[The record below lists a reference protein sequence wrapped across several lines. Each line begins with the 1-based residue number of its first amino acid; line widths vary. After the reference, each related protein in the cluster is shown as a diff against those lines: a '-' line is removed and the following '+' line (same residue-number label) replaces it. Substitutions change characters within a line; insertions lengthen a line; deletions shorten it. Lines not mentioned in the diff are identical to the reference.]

1 MLYYT
6 IHFIE
11 LINMNIKIRNTL
23 TEIIAVAIAITWMY
37 SKLNAAAN
45 MSIASIAQVLVQGI
59 GISILAA
66 IFFAIVIHIVS
77 AIITKSKEKNVID
90 ERDNMIEFYAL
101 RLSNVIFGI
110 SLLIILALL
119 GWFNLPINFG
129 IIAITLSV
137 FLASICSTFLKIYL
151 YK

>member
-1 MLYYT
+1 
-6 IHFIE
+6 
-11 LINMNIKIRNTL
+11 MNIKIRNTL
-23 TEIIAVAIAITWMY
+23 TEIISAAIAIIWMY

-45 MSIASIAQVLVQGI
+45 MSIASITQVLVQGI
-59 GISILAA
+59 GISMLAA
-66 IFFAIVIHIVS
+66 IFFAIVLHIVS
-77 AIITKSKEKNVID
+77 VIITESKEKNVVD

-101 RLSNVIFGI
+101 RLSSVIFGI
-110 SLLIILALL
+110 SLVIILALL
-119 GWFNLPINFG
+119 GWFNLHINFG

>member
-1 MLYYT
+1 
-6 IHFIE
+6 
-11 LINMNIKIRNTL
+11 MNIKLRNTL
-23 TEIIAVAIAITWMY
+23 GEIISAAIAIIWMY

-45 MSIASIAQVLVQGI
+45 MSIASITQVLVQGI

-77 AIITKSKEKNVID
+77 AVITGSKEKNVVD
-90 ERDNMIEFYAL
+90 ERDNIIEFYAL
-101 RLSNVIFGI
+101 RLSSVIFGI
-110 SLLIILALL
+110 SLVIILALL
-119 GWFNLPINFG
+119 GWFNLHINFG

>member
-1 MLYYT
+1 
-6 IHFIE
+6 
-11 LINMNIKIRNTL
+11 MNIKIRNTL
-23 TEIIAVAIAITWMY
+23 TEIISAAIAIIWMY

-45 MSIASIAQVLVQGI
+45 MSITSITQVLVQGI

-66 IFFAIVIHIVS
+66 IFFAIVIAIVS
-77 AIITKSKEKNVID
+77 AIITQSKEKNVVD
-90 ERDNMIEFYAL
+90 ERDNIIEFYAL

-110 SLLIILALL
+110 SLVIILTLL

>member
-1 MLYYT
+1 
-6 IHFIE
+6 
-11 LINMNIKIRNTL
+11 MNIKIRNTL

-45 MSIASIAQVLVQGI
+45 MSIASITQVLVQGI

-110 SLLIILALL
+110 SLVIILALL

>member
-1 MLYYT
+1 
-6 IHFIE
+6 
-11 LINMNIKIRNTL
+11 MNIKIRNTL
-23 TEIIAVAIAITWMY
+23 TEIISVAIAIIWMY

-45 MSIASIAQVLVQGI
+45 MSIASITQVLVQGI

-66 IFFAIVIHIVS
+66 IFFAIVIAIVS
-77 AIITKSKEKNVID
+77 AIITKSEEKNVVD

-101 RLSNVIFGI
+101 RLSSVIFGI
-110 SLLIILALL
+110 SLVIILALL

>member
-1 MLYYT
+1 
-6 IHFIE
+6 
-11 LINMNIKIRNTL
+11 MNIKIRNTL
-23 TEIIAVAIAITWMY
+23 TEIISVAIAIIWMY

-45 MSIASIAQVLVQGI
+45 MSIASITQVLVQGI

-66 IFFAIVIHIVS
+66 IFFAIVLHIVS
-77 AIITKSKEKNVID
+77 TIITESKEKNVVD

-101 RLSNVIFGI
+101 RLSSVIFGI

-119 GWFNLPINFG
+119 GWFNLHINFG

>member
-1 MLYYT
+1 
-6 IHFIE
+6 
-11 LINMNIKIRNTL
+11 MNIKIRNTF
-23 TEIIAVAIAITWMY
+23 TEIISVAIAIIWMY
-37 SKLNAAAN
+37 SKLNEAAN
-45 MSIASIAQVLVQGI
+45 MSIASITQVLVQGI

-77 AIITKSKEKNVID
+77 AIITKSKEKNVVD
-90 ERDNMIEFYAL
+90 ERDNIIEFYAL

>member
-1 MLYYT
+1 
-6 IHFIE
+6 
-11 LINMNIKIRNTL
+11 MNIKIRNTL
-23 TEIIAVAIAITWMY
+23 TEIISAAIAIIWMY

-45 MSIASIAQVLVQGI
+45 MSIASITQVLVQGI

-77 AIITKSKEKNVID
+77 AIITGSKEKNVVD
-90 ERDNMIEFYAL
+90 ERDNIIEFYAL
-101 RLSNVIFGI
+101 RLSSVIFGI

-119 GWFNLPINFG
+119 GWFNLHINFG

>member
-1 MLYYT
+1 
-6 IHFIE
+6 
-11 LINMNIKIRNTL
+11 MNIKIRNTL
-23 TEIIAVAIAITWMY
+23 TEIISAAIAIIWMY

-45 MSIASIAQVLVQGI
+45 MSIASITQVLVQGI

-66 IFFAIVIHIVS
+66 IFSAIAIAIVS

-110 SLLIILALL
+110 SLVIILALL

>member
-1 MLYYT
+1 
-6 IHFIE
+6 
-11 LINMNIKIRNTL
+11 MNIKIRNTL

-45 MSIASIAQVLVQGI
+45 MSIASITQVLVQGI

-66 IFFAIVIHIVS
+66 IFFSIVIAIVS

>member
-1 MLYYT
+1 
-6 IHFIE
+6 
-11 LINMNIKIRNTL
+11 MNIKIRNTL
-23 TEIIAVAIAITWMY
+23 TEIISVAIAIIWMY

-45 MSIASIAQVLVQGI
+45 MSIASITQVLVQGI

-66 IFFAIVIHIVS
+66 IFFAIAIHIVS
-77 AIITKSKEKNVID
+77 AIITKSKEKNVVD

-119 GWFNLPINFG
+119 GWFNLHINFG

>member
-1 MLYYT
+1 
-6 IHFIE
+6 
-11 LINMNIKIRNTL
+11 MNIKIRNTL
-23 TEIIAVAIAITWMY
+23 TEIISASIAIIWMY

-45 MSIASIAQVLVQGI
+45 MSIASITQVLVQGI

-77 AIITKSKEKNVID
+77 AIITESKEKNVVD

-101 RLSNVIFGI
+101 RLSSVIFGV
-110 SLLIILALL
+110 SLVIILALL

-129 IIAITLSV
+129 IIAITFSV

>member
-1 MLYYT
+1 
-6 IHFIE
+6 
-11 LINMNIKIRNTL
+11 MNIKIRNTL
-23 TEIIAVAIAITWMY
+23 TEIIAVAIAIAWMY

-45 MSIASIAQVLVQGI
+45 MSIASITQVLVQGI

-77 AIITKSKEKNVID
+77 AIITKSKEKNVVD
-90 ERDNMIEFYAL
+90 ERDNIIEFYAL

-119 GWFNLPINFG
+119 GWFNLHINFG

>member
-1 MLYYT
+1 
-6 IHFIE
+6 
-11 LINMNIKIRNTL
+11 MNIKIRNTL

-45 MSIASIAQVLVQGI
+45 MSIASITQVLVQGI

-66 IFFAIVIHIVS
+66 IFFAIVIDIVS

>member
-1 MLYYT
+1 
-6 IHFIE
+6 
-11 LINMNIKIRNTL
+11 MNIKIRNTL
-23 TEIIAVAIAITWMY
+23 TEIISVVIAIIWMY

-45 MSIASIAQVLVQGI
+45 MSIASITQVLVQGI

-77 AIITKSKEKNVID
+77 TIITESKEKNVVD
-90 ERDNMIEFYAL
+90 ERDNIIEFYAL
-101 RLSNVIFGI
+101 RLSSVIFGI

-119 GWFNLPINFG
+119 GWFNLHINFG

>member
-1 MLYYT
+1 
-6 IHFIE
+6 
-11 LINMNIKIRNTL
+11 MNIKIRNTL
-23 TEIIAVAIAITWMY
+23 TEIISVAIAIIWMY

-45 MSIASIAQVLVQGI
+45 MSIASITQVLVQGI

-77 AIITKSKEKNVID
+77 AIITESKEKNVVD
-90 ERDNMIEFYAL
+90 ERDNIIEFYAL
-101 RLSNVIFGI
+101 RLSSVIFGI

-119 GWFNLPINFG
+119 GWFNLHINFG

>member
-1 MLYYT
+1 
-6 IHFIE
+6 
-11 LINMNIKIRNTL
+11 MNIKIRNTL
-23 TEIIAVAIAITWMY
+23 TEIISAAIAIIWMY

-45 MSIASIAQVLVQGI
+45 MSIASITQVLVQGI

-77 AIITKSKEKNVID
+77 AIITGSKEKNVVD

-101 RLSNVIFGI
+101 RLSGVIFGI
-110 SLLIILALL
+110 SLVIILALL
-119 GWFNLPINFG
+119 GWFNLHINFG

>member
-1 MLYYT
+1 
-6 IHFIE
+6 
-11 LINMNIKIRNTL
+11 MNIKIRNTL
-23 TEIIAVAIAITWMY
+23 TEIISAAIAIIWMY

-45 MSIASIAQVLVQGI
+45 MSIASITQVLVQGI

-66 IFFAIVIHIVS
+66 IFFAIVIAIVS
-77 AIITKSKEKNVID
+77 AIITQSKEKNVVD
-90 ERDNMIEFYAL
+90 ERDNIIEFYAL
-101 RLSNVIFGI
+101 RLSSVIFGI
-110 SLLIILALL
+110 SLVIILALL
-119 GWFNLPINFG
+119 GWFNLHINFG

>member
-1 MLYYT
+1 
-6 IHFIE
+6 
-11 LINMNIKIRNTL
+11 MNIKIRNTL
-23 TEIIAVAIAITWMY
+23 TEIISASIAIIWMY

-45 MSIASIAQVLVQGI
+45 MSIASITQVLVQGI

-77 AIITKSKEKNVID
+77 AIITESKEKNVVD

-101 RLSNVIFGI
+101 RLSSVIFGI
-110 SLLIILALL
+110 SLVIILALL

-129 IIAITLSV
+129 IIAITFSV

>member
-1 MLYYT
+1 
-6 IHFIE
+6 
-11 LINMNIKIRNTL
+11 MNIKIRNTL
-23 TEIIAVAIAITWMY
+23 TEIISAAIAIIWMY

-45 MSIASIAQVLVQGI
+45 MSIASITQVLVQGI

-66 IFFAIVIHIVS
+66 IFFAIVIAIVS
-77 AIITKSKEKNVID
+77 AIITKSKEKNVVD

-101 RLSNVIFGI
+101 RLSSVIFGI
-110 SLLIILALL
+110 SLVIILALL
-119 GWFNLPINFG
+119 GWFNLHINFG

>member
-1 MLYYT
+1 
-6 IHFIE
+6 
-11 LINMNIKIRNTL
+11 MNIKIRNTL
-23 TEIIAVAIAITWMY
+23 TEIISVAIAIIWMY

-45 MSIASIAQVLVQGI
+45 MSIASITQVLVQGI

-66 IFFAIVIHIVS
+66 IFFAIVIAIVS

-110 SLLIILALL
+110 SLVIILALL

>member
-1 MLYYT
+1 
-6 IHFIE
+6 
-11 LINMNIKIRNTL
+11 MNIKIRNTL
-23 TEIIAVAIAITWMY
+23 TEIISAAIAIIWMY

-45 MSIASIAQVLVQGI
+45 MSIASITQVLVQGI

-77 AIITKSKEKNVID
+77 AIITGSKEKNVVD

-101 RLSNVIFGI
+101 RLSSVIFGI
-110 SLLIILALL
+110 SLVIILALL
-119 GWFNLPINFG
+119 GWFNLHINFG
-129 IIAITLSV
+129 IIAITFSV